1 MCHLEASLAATPCRA
16 VGEVDEELASLST
29 PAWRV
34 DSASPIYCY
43 ACMPPYPNNRTG
55 EGDDRTRAC
64 TSALRGYINPNPRPP
79 GFHT

>member
-1 MCHLEASLAATPCRA
+1 
-16 VGEVDEELASLST
+16 
-29 PAWRV
+29 V